1 MLVKLPVEE
10 FSRVLGSNSPAP
22 GGGSMAALSGSLGA
36 SLVSMVCNLSLGK
49 KDYEAFQVE
58 LVDALNQA
66 QILSDSLLERVDL
79 DTEAVNR
86 VMAAFKMA
94 KLTEDEKNARS
105 EAIQT
110 GFKQAVQ
117 SPLGIARE
125 CLEVLRL
132 ANSLLGKSNSSA
144 LSDLG
149 VASLQAY
156 AGLEGA
162 IMNVKINIPSIRDEN
177 FTTDTSREISALL
190 EEGGSVGQD
199 TYQYVSE
206 KLVKE

>member
-10 FSRVLGSNSPAP
+10 FSQVLGSNSPAP
-22 GGGSMAALSGSLGA
+22 GGGSVAALSGSLGA
-36 SLVSMVCNLSLGK
+36 SLVSMVCKLSIGK
-49 KDYEAFQVE
+49 ADYEAFQVE
-58 LVDALNQA
+58 LVEALNQA
-66 QILSDSLLERVDL
+66 HILSDSLLVRVDL
-79 DTEAVNR
+79 DTEAFYS

-94 KLTEDEKNARS
+94 KQTGDEKKARS

-132 ANSLLGKSNSSA
+132 TKNLLGKSNSSA

-190 EEGGSVGQD
+190 EEGDKVRQFI
-199 TYQYVSE
+199 YQYVAE
-206 KLVKE
+206 KLARE

>member
-1 MLVKLPVEE
+1 
-10 FSRVLGSNSPAP
+10 
-22 GGGSMAALSGSLGA
+22 
-36 SLVSMVCNLSLGK
+36 
-49 KDYEAFQVE
+49 
-58 LVDALNQA
+58 
-66 QILSDSLLERVDL
+66 
-79 DTEAVNR
+79 
-86 VMAAFKMA
+86 MAAFKMA
-94 KLTEDEKNARS
+94 KQTEDEKKARS
-105 EAIQT
+105 GAIQT

-125 CLEVLRL
+125 CLEVLKL
-132 ANSLLGKSNSSA
+132 TKNLLGKSNSSA

-190 EEGGSVGQD
+190 EEGDRIRQFI
-199 TYQYVSE
+199 YQYVAE
-206 KLVKE
+206 KLAQE

>member
-10 FSRVLGSNSPAP
+10 FSRVLGSNSPTP
-22 GGGSMAALSGSLGA
+22 GGGSVAALSGSLGA
-36 SLVSMVCNLSLGK
+36 SLVSMVCNLSIDK
-49 KDYEAFQVE
+49 ADYEAFRVE
-58 LVDALNQA
+58 LVEALNQA
-66 QILSDSLLERVDL
+66 QILSGSLLERVDL
-79 DTEAVNR
+79 DTEAFNS
-86 VMAAFKMA
+86 VMTAFKMA
-94 KLTEDEKNARS
+94 KQTEDEKKARS

-110 GFKQAVQ
+110 GFKHAIH

-125 CLEVLRL
+125 CLEVLKL
-132 ANSLLGKSNSSA
+132 TKNLLGKSNASA

-190 EEGGSVGQD
+190 EEGDKIRQFI
-199 TYQYVSE
+199 YQYVAE
-206 KLVKE
+206 KLAQE